1 MADVTLLGATYPDV
15 PAVDLPSGNGTVR
28 FYDMDELTYVETV
41 NGQSGEVTL
50 DIPPSMTIL
59 SYGKSTWADF
69 IAVYATNSVVYC
81 RASSNS
87 NPASGSQTRMAF
99 MAYVN
104 NGDNPTEVE
113 FQYYRSVS
121 SHTAAQQGDQVFIY
135 KLNKNNGWSVTTRE
149 AKIKVAAGNGLTSS
163 FASNTLTIK
172 LPDVTASDNGKVL
185 QVVDGAWAVAPLS
198 S

>member
-1 MADVTLLGATYPDV
+1 MADVTIMGATYPDV

-28 FYDMDELTYVETV
+28 FYDMNELTYVETV

-59 SYGKSTWADF
+59 SYGHSTWNDF
-69 IAVYATNSVVYC
+69 ISVYNTRSVVYC

-87 NPASGSQTRMAF
+87 NPATGSQTRLAF
-99 MAYVN
+99 MAFVN
-104 NGDNPTEVE
+104 NGDAPTEVE
-113 FQYYRSVS
+113 FQYYRSIA
-121 SHTAAQQGDQVFIY
+121 SHTESQQGDQVFVY

-149 AKIKVAAGNGLTSS
+149 AKIKVVAGGGLTSS

-172 LPDVTASDNGKVL
+172 LPAVTASDNGKVL
-185 QVVDGAWAVAPLS
+185 KVVNGAWAVAEP
-198 S
+198 